1 MKKNIL
7 MILSLFCVLNLCVN
21 LSFAANRYGERCN
34 KCIEKILIK
43 EVNRCEPQ
51 IKCKAG
57 TFGCQ
62 CVVPP
67 LKRGGICD
75 KVKSCIKIKNT
86 QKICDPTS
94 TVQCNKGTVGCI
106 CYKPGPL

>member
-7 MILSLFCVLNLCVN
+7 MILSLFCVLSLCAN
-21 LSFAANRYGERCN
+21 LSFAANRYGK
-34 KCIEKILIK
+34 KCIKCVEKILIT
-43 EVNRCEPQ
+43 EVNRCEP
-51 IKCKAG
+51 KTTCKAG
-57 TFGCQ
+57 TFGCN

-75 KVKSCIKIKNT
+75 KVQSCIKSRIT

-94 TVQCNKGTVGCI
+94 TVQCNEGTFGCR